1 MSDAALATLGERAWM
16 AQQRRLEVRIA
27 DVRLELL
34 DDARSRHDAVL
45 QAAGNIVRK
54 ALLACRQVFDRLSG
68 LITAQDK
75 IVARLETEASEQRT
89 AIDQRLVDVQAELR
103 TELCVSDA
111 WRYPQKNSPRNRTG
125 LNTCRNCETRI
136 FFPLMRPHA

>member
-16 AQQRRLEVRIA
+16 ASQRRLEVRIA

-34 DDARSRHDAVL
+34 DGARSRHDAVL
-45 QAAGNIVRK
+45 QAVGNIVRK

-75 IVARLETEASEQRT
+75 IVARLETEASEQPT

-103 TELCVSDA
+103 TELCVM
-111 WRYPQKNSPRNRTG
+111 WRRMLR
-125 LNTCRNCETRI
+125 
-136 FFPLMRPHA
+136 